1 MANLPAVAENIQKIG
16 SELARAQERFSEL
29 LPKNI
34 PSQKFVSIVKGAL
47 NNNPDL
53 RTCTPKSVILACEKA
68 ASDGLVIDGREAAL
82 VVFKKRGKMENGQW
96 GVVAHE
102 AQYIPM
108 VAGMRRRI
116 YNSGL
121 VSVLETGIVYEG
133 EIAGGLFE
141 YQAGT
146 DARLIHRPMLT
157 GEPGEPVAVY
167 SVVTMANG
175 HKSIEVMR
183 WSEVLRIARLQ
194 SKNVAYED
202 NAKKGIRKG
211 DLVGVWAEHTHEMA
225 RKTVLRR
232 HSKQLPF
239 DSNTAAMFERVDGLY
254 RSEGE
259 EIDHTEQD
267 APQDDEAAPPASAG
281 KKAGGGKAALDKARQ
296 ERASAEAA
304 TSSQT
309 STPERAEDV
318 EDLEPVRGE
327 DSHEQEDDRI

>member
-1 MANLPAVAENIQKIG
+1 MAPLPAVAENVQKIG
-16 SELARAQERFSEL
+16 QELARSAERFGEL

-34 PSQKFVSIVKGAL
+34 PSVRFVSIVKGAL
-47 NNNPDL
+47 NNNPEL
-53 RTCTPKSVILACEKA
+53 RACTPSSVVKACEKA
-68 ASDGLVIDGREAAL
+68 AADGLVIDGREAAL
-82 VVFKKRGKMENGQW
+82 VVFKKRGKLADGSW

-121 VSVLETGIVYEG
+121 VSVLETGIVYEN
-133 EIAGGLFE
+133 EISQGLFE

-146 DARLIHRPMLT
+146 DARLIHRPLLI
-157 GEPGEPVAVY
+157 GELGAEAVVY
-167 SVVTMANG
+167 SVVTMSNG
-175 HKSIEVMR
+175 HKSTEVMR
-183 WSEVLRIARLQ
+183 WGEVLRIARLQ
-194 SKNVAYED
+194 SKNVAYQD
-202 NAKKGIRKG
+202 DAKKGIRKG

-259 EIDHTEQD
+259 EIDHTAQD
-267 APQDDEAAPPASAG
+267 APQEGQDEPPASAG
-281 KKAGGGKAALDKARQ
+281 KARGAGRAALAKARQ
-296 ERASAEAA
+296 EAAAS
-304 TSSQT
+304 SSQP

-318 EDLEPVRGE
+318 ETLDPVETVE
-327 DSHEQEDDRI
+327 DEAHPEQEDDRI